1 MKQFLASLMS
11 LTFLFSCQLRQ
22 SGSGNG
28 MLTAL
33 RPLTTDERA
42 ADFDQMTALFK
53 EFYGPYEYKERTLK
67 IKIADVTAD
76 LKAKA
81 IAAQTDEE
89 FAGYVMAMGAA
100 LKDGHVQISVENT
113 SSGVMKYSI
122 PVLLTPIEGRAIV
135 GDVAPELAATFEF
148 AIGDEVLA
156 VDGQAP
162 SAYLPKILKYRAL
175 ARPES
180 EQHYIAFVLSR
191 PSYMTDMKPTQATVN
206 LKIKKANGSEIVVDI
221 PWQQTKFNKDLD
233 QLLPIKNGL
242 DLSVPFANDLNHI
255 VDNHIRQ
262 MGDVNPIFVTENVL
276 TVFKFVKVYPSDA
289 SRKKFG
295 LADKEIPPIYAALYK
310 YGGKNILLVRQAS
323 YDPSDFSSE
332 VYLKTYMA
340 LMSEYEAL
348 ADVLVLDQTHNPG
361 GSYCA
366 DFYNLFAHDGDVQSV
381 QLMNADRKWINDL
394 KVNYVTS
401 NPHPKVWEN
410 ALLESWG
417 LQVEQAYD
425 AGVRLSTPVP
435 IFTGSKYAGS
445 APYRWTKP
453 MLVLIDELA
462 GSCGDM
468 FPMIVKAN
476 NRAKL
481 FGQRTMGLGGNVEEV
496 GTLNNSRIK
505 VKMTRGMF
513 YAFNPNRA
521 PLDSEFIEN
530 NGVLPDIPYVQTVED
545 FRLGYPYYVKAFSDA
560 AISGL

>member
-1 MKQFLASLMS
+1 MKRFLSL
-11 LTFLFSCQLRQ
+11 FLLLPFLCSCQLRQ
-22 SGSGNG
+22 SGSSNG

-53 EFYGPYEYKERTLK
+53 EYYGPYDYKERTLK
-67 IKIADVTAD
+67 VKIADIAAD
-76 LKAKA
+76 LRAKA
-81 IAAQTDEE
+81 IAAQSDEE
-89 FAGYVMAMGAA
+89 FSGYVMAMGAA

-113 SSGVMKYSI
+113 ASGVMKYSI
-122 PVLLTPIEGRAIV
+122 PVLLTPVEGRALV
-135 GDVAPELAATFEF
+135 GDVTAELASAFEF
-148 AIGDEVLA
+148 AIGDEVLE
-156 VDGQAP
+156 VDGKAP
-162 SAYLPKILKYRAL
+162 LSYLPTILKYRAL

-191 PSYMTDMKPTQATVN
+191 PSYMTDLKPTQTTVK
-206 LKIKKANGSEIVVDI
+206 LKIKKASGTEIIVDI
-221 PWQQTKFNKDLD
+221 PWQQTKYNKDLD
-233 QLLPIKNGL
+233 NLLPLKNEL
-242 DLSVPFANDLNHI
+242 DLSVPFAHDLNSV

-262 MGDVNPIFVTENVL
+262 MGDVKPIFVTDNVL
-276 TVFKFVKVYPSDA
+276 TVFKFVKVYPSDE

-295 LADKEIPPIYAALYK
+295 LAEKEIPPIYAALYK

-323 YDPSDFSSE
+323 YSPSDFSSE
-332 VYLKTYMA
+332 VYLKAYMA
-340 LMSEYEAL
+340 LMSEYESL

-401 NPHPKVWEN
+401 NPHPKIWEN

-425 AGVRLSTPVP
+425 AGVRLSSPVP
-435 IFTGSKYAGS
+435 LFTGSKYAS
-445 APYRWTKP
+445 SSPYRWTKP

-476 NRAKL
+476 KRAKL

-496 GTLNNSRIK
+496 GTLNNSRIH

-513 YAFNPNRA
+513 YAFNPDRA
-521 PLDSEFIEN
+521 PSDAEFIEN
-530 NGVLPDIPYVQTVED
+530 NGVTPDISYTHTVED

-560 AISGL
+560 AVSGL